1 MWFNRYYLF
10 SFSSLVCYFSSQNQ
24 SYHNYYWLDFAISF
38 KRISCL
44 NKVKVKKTPSSA
56 TVKYSTADAAVA
68 SVSNGVIT
76 AIDNLNGVT
85 NYDGVDYAAKGYA
98 KLVVSENDANGA
110 SKCNGLN
117 WSAGTATHLEAD
129 DLDYAKRIFDR
140 DYVTSQQ
147 VSLAGS
153 DEHKV
158 AFAGGLPYITLPSDS
173 AALNSGK
180 TFQQDVNLTVSTE
193 NTYATDAQYITLKD
207 VKPNELTYATM
218 NFASLSLSKYTRL
231 DTWKTYADNNKIVL
245 TFTQDILASS
255 VIVDQSTVKR
265 DGANANSEIVSVT
278 VSGKSII
285 ITLKHP
291 ITDGIAADFTVTMNK
306 ANVGGIEYNVVTTN
320 GDKVVNAATNYII
333 HNDTNSKNLMRL
345 NQKIKF

>member
-1 MWFNRYYLF
+1 MNAQTVNDRATLRVYYGENGKGVKNENIILNCTYSSDSKLTKATPKVTRTDDNGVAYIDVYPKGNNLVDKVSYTITTERDKTIVKEGTF
-10 SFSSLVCYFSSQNQ
+10 SF
-24 SYHNYYWLDFAISF
+24 
-38 KRISCL
+38 
-44 NKVKVKKTPSSA
+44 A
-56 TVKYSTADAAVA
+56 TIATSP
-68 SVSNGVIT
+68 
-76 AIDNLNGVT
+76 IDNLNGVT

-110 SKCNGLN
+110 SKGNGLN
-117 WSAGTATHLEAD
+117 WSA
-129 DLDYAKRIFDR
+129 
-140 DYVTSQQ
+140 
-147 VSLAGS
+147 
-153 DEHKV
+153 
-158 AFAGGLPYITLPSDS
+158 
-173 AALNSGK
+173 
-180 TFQQDVNLTVSTE
+180 STE

-255 VIVDQSTVKR
+255 VIVDQFTVKR
-265 DGANANSEIVSVT
+265 DGANANSEIASVT

-333 HNDTNSKNLMRL
+333 HNDTNSKKTNEA
-345 NQKIKF
+345 